1 MQGPQ
6 PVKAT
11 FESWD
16 ASWGDFHYGTG
27 IGSYVCHAG
36 SGFHCGGKNAFSFFV
51 LPAGSTVI
59 LASIPTVTKQKDCHF
74 RASFFIL
81 HFLFFVGLC
90 ASKQS
95 TDQQQLSSVQRQ
107 PSLPTPL
114 PTCRAS
120 FPMHADKCA
129 LQIPTDRTAVNQRKR
144 NQSRV

>member
-51 LPAGSTVI
+51 LSTKRMLLKMMI
-59 LASIPTVTKQKDCHF
+59 
-74 RASFFIL
+74 R
-81 HFLFFVGLC
+81 FLFLFN
-90 ASKQS
+90 
-95 TDQQQLSSVQRQ
+95 DQL
-107 PSLPTPL
+107 
-114 PTCRAS
+114 
-120 FPMHADKCA
+120 
-129 LQIPTDRTAVNQRKR
+129 
-144 NQSRV
+144 

>member
-51 LPAGSTVI
+51 LPAGSAVI
-59 LASIPTVTKQKDCHF
+59 LATIPTVTNPKRLPFSC
-74 RASFFIL
+74 FIL
-81 HFLFFVGLC
+81 H
-90 ASKQS
+90 
-95 TDQQQLSSVQRQ
+95 SSFSFWGGGSVHLN
-107 PSLPTPL
+107 SLPINSSSL
-114 PTCRAS
+114 PCNANRHSRPHSQRAAPHS
-120 FPMHADKCA
+120 QCMLTSVLCKSLPIV
-129 LQIPTDRTAVNQRKR
+129 LR
-144 NQSRV
+144 